1 MKKNINELL
10 LNELEGANNLKKYV
24 INDILEHCDNDN
36 EYILNYIK
44 DVINYGCVSGIV
56 SSLIYYSDTEKF
68 FNEYSNEILE
78 LLDVK
83 KEECEP
89 YKGKFN
95 KNNLSWFAYEEICKQ
110 LYYSIEE

>member
-1 MKKNINELL
+1 MKKIIEMLQEEKTKSDNKLTI
-10 LNELEGANNLKKYV
+10 AV
-24 INDILEHCDNDN
+24 IDD
-36 EYILNYIK
+36 ILNYNETDEEIINYLK

-56 SSLIYYSDTEKF
+56 SSLIYYTDTEKF
-68 FNEYSNEILE
+68 FDDFSNEILE

-83 KEECEP
+83 KEEYGLYE
-89 YKGKFN
+89 GQFN

>member
-1 MKKNINELL
+1 MKKIIEMLQEEKNTSDNKLTI
-10 LNELEGANNLKKYV
+10 AV
-24 INDILEHCDNDN
+24 INDILDCN
-36 EYILNYIK
+36 ETDEEIINYLK
-44 DVINYGCVSGIV
+44 DVVNYGCISGIV

-89 YKGKFN
+89 YEGEFN
-95 KNNLSWFAYEEICKQ
+95 KNNLSWFAYEEICRQ
-110 LYYSIEE
+110 LYFSIEE